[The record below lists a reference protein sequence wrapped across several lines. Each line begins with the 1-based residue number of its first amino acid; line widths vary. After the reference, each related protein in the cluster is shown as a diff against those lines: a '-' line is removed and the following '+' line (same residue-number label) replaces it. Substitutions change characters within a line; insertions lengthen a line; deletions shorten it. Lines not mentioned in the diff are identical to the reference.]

1 QILLDRGWI
10 TQEDLRLGLAATEH
24 MPGVDCATVKPQPEA
39 LAWVPRAFALS
50 RRLLPLMLR
59 ESTLVVAMEDP
70 WARAVLDEA
79 AFMTNLRVLPVMA
92 APISLIE
99 LIE

>member
-1 QILLDRGWI
+1 
-10 TQEDLRLGLAATEH
+10 
-24 MPGVDCATVKPQPEA
+24 
-39 LAWVPRAFALS
+39 
-50 RRLLPLMLR
+50 MLR

-99 LIE
+99 LIEDAYDAMPRAKDAPGAPSIQ